1 MQTKYLLTLLKTINM
16 EHFSLIATREY
27 LNKIGNKSFIL
38 MTLLLPILLSGITFL
53 ISFLSSVNNDTSKN
67 ISVVDNTG
75 YIYQKLDSSTDIIY
89 DLIDDA
95 TIDEAKEISRNKSDY
110 GLLYINN
117 FDSPEEIAESIMFI
131 SETSPSFT
139 VLNKLESQLE
149 SILTDENFRILGI
162 DINQINSSKII
173 VNLFQESFDG
183 EETTRLDG
191 IVKLGFGFALGML
204 LYFFIFAYGSM
215 IMMSVMEEKTSR
227 IVEIIISSVKPFN
240 LMTGKIIGVSLAGLT
255 QVLIWGVMFSVFSYF
270 FSTYFGISASSS
282 SGEIIL
288 STEEADAISS
298 SALEMISA
306 FMNLP
311 LTNIFFA
318 FIIYFIGGYFLY
330 ASIFA
335 AIGASID
342 NQADAQQFMLPITL
356 IIIIGL
362 YVGVLTV
369 PEDPNGIVA
378 QIFSYIP
385 FTSPIVMLMRI
396 PHGVPLYE
404 QILSVTILFSSVLLI
419 VWISAKIYRIGILM
433 YGKKI
438 TYGEMIKWLRS

>member
-1 MQTKYLLTLLKTINM
+1 VQTKYLLTLLKTINM

-53 ISFLSSVNNDTSKN
+53 LSFLSSVNNDTSKN

-311 LTNIFFA
+311 LTNIFIA
-318 FIIYFIGGYFLY
+318 FIMYFLGGYFLY
-330 ASIFA
+330 ASMFA
-335 AIGASID
+335 AVGAAID
-342 NQADAQQFMLPITL
+342 NQADAQQFMLPVTL

-419 VWISAKIYRIGILM
+419 IWISAKIYRIGILM

>member
-1 MQTKYLLTLLKTINM
+1 MKYLLTLLKTINM

-53 ISFLSSVNNDTSKN
+53 LSFLSSVNNDTSKN

-89 DLIDDA
+89 DLIDDV

-240 LMTGKIIGVSLAGLT
+240 LMTGKIIGVSLAALT

-298 SALEMISA
+298 FALEMISA

-335 AIGASID
+335 AIGAAID

-404 QILSVTILFSSVLLI
+404 QILSGTILFSSVLLI

-438 TYGEMIKWLRS
+438 TYGEMIKWLKS

>member
-1 MQTKYLLTLLKTINM
+1 M

-95 TIDEAKEISRNKSDY
+95 TIDQAKEISRNKSDY

-183 EETTRLDG
+183 EETTRVDG

-318 FIIYFIGGYFLY
+318 FIMYFIGGYFLF

-335 AIGASID
+335 AIGAAID

-356 IIIIGL
+356 VVIIGL
-362 YVGVLTV
+362 YVGMLTV
-369 PEDPNGIVA
+369 PEDPNGIIA

-385 FTSPIVMLMRI
+385 FTSPIVMMMRI

-404 QILSVTILFSSVLLI
+404 QILSLTILFSSVLFF

-438 TYGEMIKWLRS
+438 TYSEMIKWIKS

>member
-53 ISFLSSVNNDTSKN
+53 LSFLSSVNNDTSKN

-89 DLIDDA
+89 DIIDDA

-191 IVKLGFGFALGML
+191 IVKLGFGVALGML

-335 AIGASID
+335 AIGAAID

>member
-53 ISFLSSVNNDTSKN
+53 LSFLSSVNNDTSKN

-342 NQADAQQFMLPITL
+342 NQADAQQFMLPVTL

>member
-1 MQTKYLLTLLKTINM
+1 MKYLLTLLKTINM

-38 MTLLLPILLSGITFL
+38 MTLLLPILFSGITFL
-53 ISFLSSVNNDTSKN
+53 LSFLSSVNNDTSKN

-335 AIGASID
+335 AIGAAID

-356 IIIIGL
+356 IVIIGL
-362 YVGVLTV
+362 YVGMLTV
-369 PEDPNGIVA
+369 PEDPNGIIA

-385 FTSPIVMLMRI
+385 FTSPIVMMMRI

-404 QILSVTILFSSVLLI
+404 QILSLTILFSSVLFF

>member
-1 MQTKYLLTLLKTINM
+1 MKYLLTLLKTINM

-53 ISFLSSVNNDTSKN
+53 LSFLSSINNDTSKN

-89 DLIDDA
+89 DIIDDA

-191 IVKLGFGFALGML
+191 IVKLGFGLALGML

-335 AIGASID
+335 AIGAAID

>member
-1 MQTKYLLTLLKTINM
+1 MKYLLTLLKTINM

-53 ISFLSSVNNDTSKN
+53 LSFLSSVNNDTSKN

-89 DLIDDA
+89 DIIDDA

-288 STEEADAISS
+288 STDEADAISS
-298 SALEMISA
+298 FALEMISA

-335 AIGASID
+335 AIGAAID

>member
-1 MQTKYLLTLLKTINM
+1 MLTKYLLTLLKTINM

>member
-53 ISFLSSVNNDTSKN
+53 LSFLSSVNNDTSKN

-173 VNLFQESFDG
+173 INLFQESFDG

-191 IVKLGFGFALGML
+191 IVKLGFGVALGML

-288 STEEADAISS
+288 STDEADAISS

-335 AIGASID
+335 AIGAAID

>member
-1 MQTKYLLTLLKTINM
+1 MKYLLTLLKTINM

-53 ISFLSSVNNDTSKN
+53 LSFLSSVNNDTSKN

-298 SALEMISA
+298 FALEMISA

-335 AIGASID
+335 AIGAAID

>member
-1 MQTKYLLTLLKTINM
+1 VQTKYLLTLLKTINM

-311 LTNIFFA
+311 LTNIFIA
-318 FIIYFIGGYFLY
+318 FIMYFLGGYFLY
-330 ASIFA
+330 ASMFA
-335 AIGASID
+335 AVGAAID
-342 NQADAQQFMLPITL
+342 NQADAQQFMLPVTL

-419 VWISAKIYRIGILM
+419 VWISAKIYRVGILM
-433 YGKKI
+433 YGKKV
-438 TYGEMIKWLRS
+438 TYGELIKWLRS